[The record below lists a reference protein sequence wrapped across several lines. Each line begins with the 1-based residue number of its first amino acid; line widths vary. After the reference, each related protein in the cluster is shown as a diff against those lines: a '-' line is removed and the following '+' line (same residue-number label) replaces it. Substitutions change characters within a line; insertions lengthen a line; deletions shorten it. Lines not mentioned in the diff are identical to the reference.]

1 MKRAIVIIAAGLA
14 IVLAAF
20 AADELTVSDGFS
32 YNKNGRYR
40 SQSTASKEY
49 DVTGNGVIENVQ
61 LVSTNA
67 AGDALVMGG
76 VATAG
81 FAKFKNLGPSV
92 GINTNESPATNSIE
106 IGIYD
111 VNTNFL
117 AFITL
122 GSNESAQ
129 VWLSSIS
136 LRARAT
142 GTNSVKLDYVIVD
155 K

>member
-1 MKRAIVIIAAGLA
+1 MKRLLLVGILLAGIALVAI
-14 IVLAAF
+14 
-20 AADELTVSDGFS
+20 AADELSVSQGSS
-32 YNKNGRYR
+32 YNKNNRYR
-40 SQSTASKEY
+40 THPNSTVQY

-67 AGDALVMGG
+67 AGDALVTGG
-76 VATAG
+76 VSTAG
-81 FAKFKNLGPSV
+81 FAEFKNLGPTV
-92 GINTNESPATNSIE
+92 GINTNETPATNSIQ
-106 IGIYD
+106 IGLYD